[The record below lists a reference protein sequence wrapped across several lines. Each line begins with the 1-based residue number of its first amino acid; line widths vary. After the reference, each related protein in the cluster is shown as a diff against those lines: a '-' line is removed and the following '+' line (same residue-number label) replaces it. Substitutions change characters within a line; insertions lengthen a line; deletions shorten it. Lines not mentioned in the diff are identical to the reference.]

1 MKCPK
6 CQFDNREGAKFCK
19 ECGSRLGVICPK
31 CGNTTEPGSK
41 FCDKCGHNL
50 TLRAESTPRALSIEK
65 KIEKIQ
71 RYLPEGLT
79 EKILSQKGKIEG
91 ERKQVTVMF
100 CDMEGFTRLTEQIG
114 PEEAYVIMDKVYEIL
129 IHKVLDYEG
138 TVNEMTG
145 DGIMA
150 LFGAPIALE
159 DAPQRAIRS
168 ALAIHREMTRFNNK
182 MKQEKKGIPPLKM
195 RIGINTGPV
204 VVGTLGNDLK
214 VEFKAVGD
222 TVNLASRMEELAEP
236 GTTYVT
242 EEIFKVAEGLFRFE
256 AVGERKV
263 KGKKN
268 VIKVYYVIAPSTRR
282 TRFDV
287 NAEHGLT
294 PFVGRERELEIL
306 LDGFERAKTGRGQA
320 FSIVSEAGVG
330 KSRLLYEFRK
340 TIAHEDVTFLEGRC
354 LSYSRAV
361 AYYPV
366 VDILKAN
373 FDIQEGD
380 EDSEIREKV
389 KSGFKVL
396 GVDEVL
402 TLPYILELLSVKES
416 GIDQIPMSPEARKNR
431 IIEALMRIV
440 LNGSELRPLIIAFED
455 LHWMDKSS
463 EDVLK
468 YLLES
473 IPGARVLLIF
483 TYRPEYIHTWGARTY
498 HSQVNLNRLS
508 NRESLAMVTY
518 LLGTEDIE
526 RNLEE
531 LILEKTEGVPFFIE
545 EFIKSLK
552 DIKAIERKENRYHLT
567 ESIEEMII
575 PSTIQDVIMARVD
588 TLPKGAKEILQTSSV
603 IERDFSYELIKQV
616 AGLPEQALLSHL
628 SALKDVELL
637 YEQGIYPHSTYIFKH
652 ALTQEVVY
660 NSILMK
666 RKTLLHE
673 KIGTAIEEL
682 YKDNLHEH
690 YGVLAEHFVASEKY
704 EKGADYCRLAGRK
717 AEKAASFTDAIA
729 YCEKRIASLEKVTAS
744 DDVRRKIIDARTVLG
759 LYYTQMNYHVEAK
772 EAIDPIFDVAKK
784 HDYKRRLS
792 QIYSIMGAYNCWV
805 EEDFPR
811 AFKNLEKALQITE
824 EVNDIVS
831 LLFANYWLGIALSF
845 SCEFEKAHSY
855 FKRALDINMAANTL
869 WGIAVMKSDISFWIH
884 YFQGTINRGYQTS
897 EEALQI
903 AEESGDI
910 YSKALAYTFHGIS
923 CYAKGF
929 CEETIEHLLK
939 GAEFCGRTNQFAVN
953 AGAQLTLGDVY
964 LEVGEYEKSKLSYK
978 NAVQLLEQNR
988 LLPSMKNLNR
998 IGIARAMVMNNEKG
1012 IELESLYGYV
1022 HENRI
1027 KLYDG
1032 WMPLYI
1038 GDILLNV
1045 DDQHMSEAEE
1055 WVKKAIQADTRN
1067 GMRFHLGRAYSLYAD
1082 IFKRRGDQLK
1092 ARETLNKA
1100 IAIFKDCGAEG
1111 WVKKYE
1117 KDLAS
1122 LS

>member
-79 EKILSQKGKIEG
+79 EKILSQKGNIEG

-263 KGKKN
+263 KGKEN
-268 VIKVYYVIAPSTRR
+268 AIKVYYVIAPSTRR

-330 KSRLLYEFRK
+330 KSRLLYELGK

-717 AEKAASFTDAIA
+717 AEKAASFADAIA

-929 CEETIEHLLK
+929 FEETIEHLLK

-1111 WVKKYE
+1111 WVKRYE